1 MLPGNNRSVGERD
14 SPAAPRAL
22 PKPLSTRIGK
32 YEVEAEI
39 GSSSGGRVRVFRA
52 LDRDTGRPVT
62 LKLLADVTD
71 KRRGDRF
78 RREVACVAK
87 LRHPNVVAVYELG
100 EHVGLPFAAIEH
112 LGDHDLSAAIRSQQ
126 QLTLLQKL
134 LTVSQVVDGVRAVHR
149 CGLAHLGLRPSAIAL
164 DSDGSATIHEFGVV
178 RLSGGDRDDVGRY
191 AAPEEFTTGFVA
203 DSLCDVFA
211 FGVVCYEFLTGGH
224 PFRGDGASA
233 SETMISILHR
243 EPSSL
248 RDLVPECPEALER
261 LVHRS
266 LEKRRELRYQNFD
279 DIRDETA
286 LIVQEVKRSQ
296 ANTLWTDSRRMVGEP
311 ESDKPQRVTR
321 EPLQFPSDHDSG
333 QPMGTELR
341 GLLQT
346 RTARSRVEGLWR
358 RADEEA
364 SARRFSRAVEIL
376 RSALQLDADNPETRD
391 RLDRMTEQ
399 LEQVERAAQLVAEAQ
414 SLVDNQSF
422 NEAHDKVL
430 EALER
435 DSQSAEANQLLTVI
449 TGAIERREREAKV
462 EKELE
467 KAKSLLLLESFEPA
481 LAILAALRAESPDPW
496 LIDQWIAHVQA
507 QQRESHRQ
515 SRVQDVA
522 RETEALLAQQ
532 RYSDAAALLDAA
544 DREFPDAWLLT
555 DLRTRTRE
563 ALENSETI
571 SKVLAQSVQLR
582 QDEQFEEALGVLDA
596 ALRTYPAETAL
607 VAARRELESQQQNS
621 KQAAAVRQALDEVQ
635 WLLDQDRPDLAVRFL
650 RERSTVAANDPRLA
664 SRLDDIEKS
673 LPEWEQRRFLHVIQ
687 DYCLSRVAALEQLE
701 QWPVALTVLD
711 EALVACPASG
721 EMMEA
726 AERLR
731 RRLQD
736 QEKRKKVARRVE
748 AIEQKIAAKAWT
760 DALSLIESAHKD
772 FPGEPQLEALTEKVH
787 QARRRAD
794 LDTTVSEVRL
804 HLTEGETDQAD
815 QVLRKAMKSRTS
827 EPTLLA
833 LQDELSASKKY
844 RDEWRK
850 AQVLVGR
857 RQFAEAEQML
867 VRLVA
872 PDRPEVRIL
881 LDMVREARSAS
892 DEKDFYKRRREEALR
907 LLQQGSREQAVELL
921 HKLLVLY
928 PEDPV
933 LEKDLQS
940 VHSGDVDERRPLEQ
954 ERRPLLEQERRSV
967 EQERRPLEQER
978 RSVEQER
985 RSLEQERRILE
996 LERRS
1001 LEQERRSVEPERRS
1015 VEPER
1020 RSVPHERR
1028 SVEPERRPIEPE
1040 RRPIEPER
1048 RPIEPE
1054 RRTVEPERRGVEQ
1067 EWLPAEN
1074 SAIDVTFVAVPEPSE
1089 ARPFGD
1095 LVPNL
1100 VWPAPVARKLVV
1112 VVGLSLA
1119 GVAGIALWTVSSWRA
1134 PTEAAT
1140 RAPAAAHPADTQVA
1154 KAALPSAFDEAPKP
1168 SPSGPRRSE
1177 RLPERPLDP
1186 LSSPQFAESPP
1197 LRRAFVPPPSRPADS
1212 GGPPTSIPVPPGLA
1226 PASGGDGVQALVE
1239 AVSRRA
1245 SPTAPVAQP
1254 VEVTIAPPE
1263 PARVGGQSQVVRRIS
1278 SPPPVYPA
1286 FAKEQHVSGAVA
1298 LEATVDKQGAVTQV
1312 NALRGHPYLV
1322 RAAKDAVL
1330 KWRYQP
1336 AMLNGQPI
1344 EAKVTITINFET
1356 K

>member
-1 MLPGNNRSVGERD
+1 
-14 SPAAPRAL
+14 
-22 PKPLSTRIGK
+22 
-32 YEVEAEI
+32 
-39 GSSSGGRVRVFRA
+39 
-52 LDRDTGRPVT
+52 VT

-178 RLSGGDRDDVGRY
+178 RLSGGERDDVGRY

-224 PFRGDGASA
+224 PFRGDGAS
-233 SETMISILHR
+233 ETMISILHR
-243 EPSSL
+243 EPSPL

-266 LEKRRELRYQNFD
+266 LEKRRDLRYQNFD

-321 EPLQFPSDHDSG
+321 EPLQFPSDHDNG

-376 RSALQLDADNPETRD
+376 RSALQLDTDSPETRD

-435 DSQSAEANQLLTVI
+435 DSQSEEANQLLTVI

-522 RETEALLAQQ
+522 RETESLLAQQ

-563 ALENSETI
+563 ALENSEAI

-607 VAARRELESQQQNS
+607 VTARRELEAQQQNS

-650 RERSTVAANDPRLA
+650 RERSAVAANDPRLA

-892 DEKDFYKRRREEALR
+892 DEKDFYRGRREEALR

-928 PEDPV
+928 PQDPV

-940 VHSGDVDERRPLEQ
+940 VHSGDVDERRPLLEQ
-954 ERRPLLEQERRSV
+954 ERRPLEQERRPL

-1001 LEQERRSVEPERRS
+1001 LEQERRSV
-1015 VEPER
+1015 
-1020 RSVPHERR
+1020 PHERR

-1054 RRTVEPERRGVEQ
+1054 RRPVEPERRGVEQ
-1067 EWLPAEN
+1067 EWLPTEN

-1089 ARPFGD
+1089 ARPFGE

-1119 GVAGIALWTVSSWRA
+1119 VVAGIALWTVSSWRAPA

-1140 RAPAAAHPADTQVA
+1140 RAPAAAHPAEPQVA

-1168 SPSGPRRSE
+1168 SPSSPSRSE
-1177 RLPERPLDP
+1177 RSLERPLDP
-1186 LSSPQFAESPP
+1186 LSSPRFADSTP
-1197 LRRAFVPPPSRPADS
+1197 LRRAFVPPPSRPPDS
-1212 GGPPTSIPVPPGLA
+1212 GGPPTSIPVPPGLV
-1226 PASGGDGVQALVE
+1226 PTGGGAGLSSGVQALVE
-1239 AVSRRA
+1239 AVSPGA
-1245 SPTAPVAQP
+1245 SPTAPPRP

-1263 PARVGGQSQVVRRIS
+1263 PARVGGKSQELRLIS
-1278 SPPPVYPA
+1278 SPRPVYPA

>member
-14 SPAAPRAL
+14 SPAGPRAL

-52 LDRDTGRPVT
+52 LDRGTGRPVT

-78 RREVACVAK
+78 RWEVACVAK

-112 LGDHDLSAAIRSQQ
+112 LGDHDLSATIRSQQ

-134 LTVSQVVDGVRAVHR
+134 LTLSQVVDGVRAVHR
-149 CGLAHLGLRPSAIAL
+149 CGLAYLGLRPSAIAL

-178 RLSGGDRDDVGRY
+178 RLTGGERDDVGRY

-211 FGVVCYEFLTGGH
+211 FGVVCYEFLTGSH
-224 PFRGDGASA
+224 PFRGDGA

-296 ANTLWTDSRRMVGEP
+296 ANTLWTDSGRMVGEP

-321 EPLQFPSDHDSG
+321 EPLQFPSDHDNG

-346 RTARSRVEGLWR
+346 RTSRSRIEGLWR

-364 SARRFSRAVEIL
+364 AARRFSRAVEIL
-376 RSALQLDADNPETRD
+376 RSALQLDADSPETRD

-399 LEQVERAAQLVAEAQ
+399 LEQVQRAAQLVVEAQ
-414 SLVDNQSF
+414 SLLDNQSF
-422 NEAHDKVL
+422 NQAHVKVL

-449 TGAIERREREAKV
+449 TGAIERRDREAKV

-481 LAILAALRAESPDPW
+481 LAILAALRAESPEPW

-522 RETEALLAQQ
+522 RETESLLAQQ

-544 DREFPDAWLLT
+544 DREFPDAWLLA
-555 DLRTRTRE
+555 DLRVRTRE
-563 ALENSETI
+563 ALENAETI

-582 QDEQFEEALGVLDA
+582 QDEQFQEAIEVLDA

-607 VAARRELESQQQNS
+607 VTARRELEAQQQNS
-621 KQAAAVRQALDEVQ
+621 KQGTAVRQALDEVQ

-650 RERSTVAANDPRLA
+650 RERSAAAANDPRLA

-736 QEKRKKVARRVE
+736 QERRKKVARRVE

-760 DALSLIESAHKD
+760 DALSLIESAHRD
-772 FPGEPQLEALTEKVH
+772 FPGEPQLEALTEKVQ

-857 RQFAEAEQML
+857 RHFAEAEQML

-892 DEKDFYKRRREEALR
+892 DEKDFYRRRREEALR

-921 HKLLVLY
+921 RKLLVLY
-928 PEDPV
+928 PQDPV

-940 VHSGDVDERRPLEQ
+940 VHSGDVDK
-954 ERRPLLEQERRSV
+954 
-967 EQERRPLEQER
+967 RRPLEQER

-985 RSLEQERRILE
+985 RSLEQERRF
-996 LERRS
+996 
-1001 LEQERRSVEPERRS
+1001 LEQERRPL
-1015 VEPER
+1015 EPER
-1020 RSVPHERR
+1020 RSVPQERR

-1048 RPIEPE
+1048 RS
-1054 RRTVEPERRGVEQ
+1054 VEPERRGVEQ
-1067 EWLPAEN
+1067 EWLPTEN

-1089 ARPFGD
+1089 ARPFGE
-1095 LVPNL
+1095 LVPKP

-1112 VVGLSLA
+1112 VGGLSLA
-1119 GVAGIALWTVSSWRA
+1119 VVAGIALWTVSSWRA

-1140 RAPAAAHPADTQVA
+1140 QAPAAHIADSQVA

-1168 SPSGPRRSE
+1168 SPAGPRRSE
-1177 RLPERPLDP
+1177 RLLERPLDP
-1186 LSSPQFAESPP
+1186 LPSSQSADSTRF
-1197 LRRAFVPPPSRPADS
+1197 RRAFIPPPSRASDS
-1212 GGPPTSIPVPPGLA
+1212 AAPPTSIPVPPGVV
-1226 PASGGDGVQALVE
+1226 PASGGAGLSFGVQALVE
-1239 AVSRRA
+1239 AVSPRA
-1245 SPTAPVAQP
+1245 SP
-1254 VEVTIAPPE
+1254 IAPEVPRPVVVSIVPQE
-1263 PARVGGQSQVVRRIS
+1263 PARVGGKSQEVRLIS
-1278 SPPPVYPA
+1278 SPAPVFPA
-1286 FAKEQHVSGAVA
+1286 FAKEQHVFGAVA

-1312 NALRGHPYLV
+1312 NPLRGHPYLV

-1344 EAKVTITINFET
+1344 EAKVTITINFEA

>member
-1 MLPGNNRSVGERD
+1 M
-14 SPAAPRAL
+14 

-178 RLSGGDRDDVGRY
+178 RLSGGERDDVGRY

-224 PFRGDGASA
+224 PFRGDGAS
-233 SETMISILHR
+233 ETMISILHR
-243 EPSSL
+243 EPSPL

-321 EPLQFPSDHDSG
+321 EPLQFPSDHDNG

-376 RSALQLDADNPETRD
+376 RSALQLDTDSPETRD
-391 RLDRMTEQ
+391 RVDRMTEQ
-399 LEQVERAAQLVAEAQ
+399 LEQVERAVQLVAEAQ

-435 DSQSAEANQLLTVI
+435 DSQSEEANQLLTVI

-467 KAKSLLLLESFEPA
+467 KAKSMLLLESFEPA

-522 RETEALLAQQ
+522 RETESLLAQQ

-563 ALENSETI
+563 ALENSEAI

-607 VAARRELESQQQNS
+607 VAARRELEAQQQNS

-650 RERSTVAANDPRLA
+650 RERSAVAANDPRLA

-928 PEDPV
+928 PQDPV

-940 VHSGDVDERRPLEQ
+940 VHSGDVD

-1001 LEQERRSVEPERRS
+1001 LEHERRS

-1048 RPIEPE
+1048 RP
-1054 RRTVEPERRGVEQ
+1054 VEPERRGVEQ
-1067 EWLPAEN
+1067 EWLPTEN

-1089 ARPFGD
+1089 ARPFGE

-1119 GVAGIALWTVSSWRA
+1119 VVAGIALWTVSSWRA
-1134 PTEAAT
+1134 PAPTEAAT
-1140 RAPAAAHPADTQVA
+1140 RSPAAAHPAESQVA

-1168 SPSGPRRSE
+1168 SPSSPSRSE
-1177 RLPERPLDP
+1177 RSLERPLDP
-1186 LSSPQFAESPP
+1186 LSSPRFADSTP
-1197 LRRAFVPPPSRPADS
+1197 LRRAFVPPPSRPPDS
-1212 GGPPTSIPVPPGLA
+1212 GGPPTSIPAPPGLV
-1226 PASGGDGVQALVE
+1226 PTSGGAGLSSGVQALVE
-1239 AVSRRA
+1239 AVSPGA
-1245 SPTAPVAQP
+1245 SPTAPPRP

-1263 PARVGGQSQVVRRIS
+1263 PARVGGKSQELRLIS
-1278 SPPPVYPA
+1278 SPRPVYPA